1 MRSTNSTA
9 TSSALATKSASTA
22 SAVFLL
28 TILTGW
34 GQPPPAGSV
43 LFPADGGIVGYGVA
57 RTPPIAKQRA
67 LEDASA
73 NRFLSV
79 RFETFMQGTGYAYT
93 FDEFAIEDPAKAD
106 HVSVIDSTRR
116 SDGFLQMMVAY
127 PDTAGVPR
135 STAEEWVMS
144 GTYRAI
150 QGDDYRSYVM
160 AKRQA
165 VQSLVESRFKSV
177 KVMDQMTME
186 RMERVA
192 YLSTKAIIRNVR
204 ILDVTHRPDS
214 TIVRIA
220 IHPRD
225 VFFYE

>member
-1 MRSTNSTA
+1 MM
-9 TSSALATKSASTA
+9 
-22 SAVFLL
+22 
-28 TILTGW
+28 IITGW

-43 LFPADGGIVGYGVA
+43 LVPSDGGLVGFGIA
-57 RTPPIAKQRA
+57 RAPTIAKQRA

-79 RFETFMQGTGYAYT
+79 RFETFMQGTGYAYS

-106 HVSVIDSTRR
+106 EISVVDSTRR
-116 SDGFLQMMVAY
+116 ADGLLQIMVAY
-127 PDTAGVPR
+127 PDTSAMPR
-135 STAEEWVMS
+135 NRAQEWTMTGS
-144 GTYRAI
+144 YRAI
-150 QGDDYRSYVM
+150 RGDEYRSYAM

-192 YLSTKAIIRNVR
+192 YLSTKAILRNIRV
-204 ILDVTHRPDS
+204 LEVTHRPDS
-214 TIVRIA
+214 TVVRIA

>member
-1 MRSTNSTA
+1 M
-9 TSSALATKSASTA
+9 
-22 SAVFLL
+22 
-28 TILTGW
+28 IITGW

-43 LFPADGGIVGYGVA
+43 LVPTDAGLIGYGIA
-57 RTPPIAKQRA
+57 RTPPVAKQRA

-79 RFETFMQGTGYAYT
+79 RFETFMQGTGYAYS
-93 FDEFAIEDPAKAD
+93 FDEFAIEDPAKPD
-106 HVSVIDSTRR
+106 HVSVVDSTRR
-116 SDGFLQMMVAY
+116 ADGLLQFMVAY
-127 PDTAGVPR
+127 PDTSAQPR
-135 STAEEWVMS
+135 NPAEEWTMTGS
-144 GTYRAI
+144 YRAI
-150 QGDDYRSYVM
+150 RGDEYRSYAM

-165 VQSLVESRFKSV
+165 VRAMVEARYKSV

-192 YLSTKAIIRNVR
+192 YLSTKAIIRNIRV
-204 ILDVTHRPDS
+204 LEVTHRADS
-214 TIVRIA
+214 TVVRIA